1 MIDLKGKVAL
11 VTGGSRGIG
20 RAIVLHLFSAGARV
34 AFSYRQAVD
43 RANELIGGCPEEERD
58 RLLAIR
64 ADLTQKSDAE
74 ALVGEVIGKWGTID
88 IAVNNAGIWTGG
100 GIDEMDEKTWVETI
114 EANLNSVYYIC
125 REIVPIMKK
134 NRSGCIINISSTAG
148 QRGEDYHSHYAA
160 SKGGIISFTKSLAT
174 ELGPYGIRTNCV
186 APGWVQTDMTEEVF
200 RDTAF
205 LQKVEESIPLRYI
218 AKPDEIAGPV
228 LFLASGLAS
237 YVNGEI
243 INVNGG
249 SVLCG

>member
-20 RAIVLHLFSAGARV
+20 RAIVLLLFRAGARV
-34 AFSYRQAVD
+34 AFSYLQAVD
-43 RANELIGGCPEEERD
+43 RANELIGSCPEGERE

-64 ADLTQKSDAE
+64 ADLTKKSDAA
-74 ALVGEVIGKWGTID
+74 ALVGEVMGKWGTID
-88 IAVNNAGIWTGG
+88 ITVNNAGIWTGG
-100 GIDEMDEKTWVETI
+100 GIDEMDEETWVGTI

-186 APGWVQTDMTEEVF
+186 APGWVHTDMTEEVF

-205 LQKVEESIPLRYI
+205 LKKVEGSIPLRYI
-218 AKPDEIAGPV
+218 ANPDEIAGPV
-228 LFLASGLAS
+228 LFLASGLAT
-237 YVNGEI
+237 YINGEI